1 MKICVLGSSG
11 LIGKPL
17 VEKLRCQGH
26 EVIRLVRSRENL
38 AHDEI
43 FWEPSTGKIDAN
55 VLEGVD
61 AFINLAGENIASGR
75 WTEAQKRLIQD
86 SRVMG
91 THHLV
96 RILTGLKNPPKVLVN
111 ASAIGYYGDRGTE
124 KIDEESTPG
133 DDFLATVCQKWE
145 EATRPAE
152 EHGIRVVKL
161 RIGAVLSR
169 DGGAL
174 AKMLLP
180 FKLGLGGKIGSGD
193 QYFSWIAL
201 DDLLEVICFALT
213 NNELKGPVNVVA
225 PDPVTNAAFTKALG
239 NVLHRPTIFPL
250 PAFAVRLMFGE
261 MADAI
266 MLGGAQVFPKKLLAL
281 GFNFKYPDI
290 QSALVHCKI

>member
-43 FWEPSTGKIDAN
+43 FWDPSTGKIDAN

-75 WTEAQKRLIQD
+75 WTEAQKRLIHD

-180 FKLGLGGKIGSGD
+180 FKLGLGGKVGSGD

-213 NNELKGPVNVVA
+213 NDELKGPVNAVA

-239 NVLHRPTIFPL
+239 NVLHRSTIFSL

-266 MLGGAQVFPKKLLAL
+266 MVGGAQIFPEKLLAL

-290 QSALVHCKI
+290 QSALVHSLL